1 MCQFKDVICL
11 ISKKTG
17 DMDEVEEILADA
29 MGIIKDRMPDLYHE
43 TIHQLEAIA
52 YAITPEEAR
61 DKVRSMRPYGQ
72 KWNYDTVE
80 AFLAAKGINNDV
92 CKYYLCM
99 NMAYN
104 DYYKTAESVGKGEDP
119 EFYFSIARDFIND
132 ADAKDFKVEKYF
144 LA

>member
-1 MCQFKDVICL
+1 MIDC
-11 ISKKTG
+11 ISRKG
-17 DMDEVEEILADA
+17 RNVDEVTAVLDDA

-43 TIHQLEAIA
+43 TIHQLAAIA

-72 KWNYDTVE
+72 KWDYDTVK

>member
-1 MCQFKDVICL
+1 MIDC
-11 ISKKTG
+11 ISRKG
-17 DMDEVEEILADA
+17 RNIDEVTAVLDDT

-43 TIHQLEAIA
+43 TIHQLAAIA

-72 KWNYDTVE
+72 KWDYDTVK

>member
-1 MCQFKDVICL
+1 MIDC
-11 ISKKTG
+11 ISRKG
-17 DMDEVEEILADA
+17 RNIDEVTAVLDDA

-43 TIHQLEAIA
+43 TIHQLAAIA

-72 KWNYDTVE
+72 KWDYDTVK

-99 NMAYN
+99 NMYYN
-104 DYYKTAESVGKGEDP
+104 DSHDTAEMVGRGEDP
-119 EFYFSIARDFIND
+119 EFYFSLAKDFIND
-132 ADAKDFKVEKYF
+132 IDGKDFKVEKYF
-144 LA
+144 TA

>member
-1 MCQFKDVICL
+1 MSKFLEVIDC
-11 ISKKTG
+11 ISHKG
-17 DMDEVEEILADA
+17 RNIDEVTAVLDDA

-43 TIHQLEAIA
+43 TIHQLAAIA

-72 KWNYDTVE
+72 KWDYDTVK

-132 ADAKDFKVEKYF
+132 ADASPFKIEKYF
-144 LA
+144 SA

>member
-1 MCQFKDVICL
+1 MSQFKDVICR
-11 ISKKTG
+11 ISKKTD
-17 DMDEVEEILADA
+17 DMNEVTEILADA
-29 MGIIKDRMPDLYHE
+29 MGIVKDRMPDLYTE
-43 TIHQLEAIA
+43 TMHQLEAIA

-72 KWNYDTVE
+72 KWDYETIK
-80 AFLAAKGINNDV
+80 AFLASKGITTDA

-132 ADAKDFKVEKYF
+132 ADAKEFKVEKYF
-144 LA
+144 SA

>member
-1 MCQFKDVICL
+1 MEKRASLKWIKHCL
-11 ISKKTG
+11 I
-17 DMDEVEEILADA
+17 
-29 MGIIKDRMPDLYHE
+29 P
-43 TIHQLEAIA
+43 
-52 YAITPEEAR
+52 
-61 DKVRSMRPYGQ
+61 VRVRNGKHS
-72 KWNYDTVE
+72 
-80 AFLAAKGINNDV
+80 

>member
-1 MCQFKDVICL
+1 MSKFLEMIDC
-11 ISKKTG
+11 ISRKG
-17 DMDEVEEILADA
+17 RNIDEVTAVLDDA

-43 TIHQLEAIA
+43 TIHQLAAIA

-72 KWNYDTVE
+72 KWDYDNVK

-132 ADAKDFKVEKYF
+132 ADASPFKIEKYF
-144 LA
+144 SA

>member
-1 MCQFKDVICL
+1 MIDC
-11 ISKKTG
+11 ISRKG
-17 DMDEVEEILADA
+17 WNIDEVTAVLDDA

-43 TIHQLEAIA
+43 TIHQLAAIA

-72 KWNYDTVE
+72 KWDYDTVK

>member
-1 MCQFKDVICL
+1 MIDC
-11 ISKKTG
+11 ISRKG
-17 DMDEVEEILADA
+17 RNIDEVTAVLDDA

-43 TIHQLEAIA
+43 TIHQLAAIA

-72 KWNYDTVE
+72 KWDYDTVK

-132 ADAKDFKVEKYF
+132 ADARDFKVEKYF

>member
-1 MCQFKDVICL
+1 MIDC
-11 ISKKTG
+11 ISRKG
-17 DMDEVEEILADA
+17 RNIDEVTAVLDDA

-43 TIHQLEAIA
+43 TIHQLAAIA
-52 YAITPEEAR
+52 YAISPEEAR

-72 KWNYDTVE
+72 KWDYDTVK

>member
-1 MCQFKDVICL
+1 MIDC
-11 ISKKTG
+11 ISRKG
-17 DMDEVEEILADA
+17 RNIDEVTAVLDDA

-43 TIHQLEAIA
+43 TIHQLAAIA

-72 KWNYDTVE
+72 KWDYDTVK